1 MVGRE
6 RRRKAVGVVFTRWKR
21 GGLDVWARPTIVRVR
36 RGRRY
41 DRPMPPDRRAGEPR
55 RAGRPRADARPVTG
69 DPTDAI
75 LEAASR
81 LIGELGV
88 GGTPMSR
95 IAAEVGL
102 KQSSL
107 YYYFRRKEEILAAL
121 VARANVVPLELL
133 QAITAGGGSSGAQL
147 YRFVRADAA
156 ALCGLPFDINDIHRI
171 AMRDPV
177 EFASYWKERATLERQ
192 LARIIRRG
200 MADGTFRPVDAK
212 LTALTVLANDEG
224 AQNWYRVGSKWSPA
238 AIGSHQAQLVVRG
251 LLVDPDHLVSIEHE
265 ADALERDDR

>member
-1 MVGRE
+1 MIVPSPSAE
-6 RRRKAVGVVFTRWKR
+6 RKGFVRLFTRWKR
-21 GGLDVWARPTIVRVR
+21 EA
-36 RGRRY
+36 GRRHRY
-41 DRPMPPDRRAGEPR
+41 HRPMAPDAPSDAPR
-55 RAGRPRADARPVTG
+55 RAGRPRADARPVIG

-75 LEAASR
+75 LAAASR

-95 IAAEVGL
+95 IASEVGL

-121 VARANVVPLELL
+121 VGRANVVPLELMRT
-133 QAITAGGGSSGAQL
+133 ITADGGSAGAQL

-156 ALCGLPFDINDIHRI
+156 ALCALPFDINDIHRI

-177 EFASYWKERATLERQ
+177 EFADYWKERATLERE

-200 MADGTFRPVDAK
+200 TSDGTFRTVDAR

-224 AQNWYRVGSKWSPA
+224 AQNWYRTGSKWKPE
-238 AIGSHQAQLVVRG
+238 AIGTHLADLVLRG
-251 LLVDPDHLVSIEHE
+251 VLFDGSQVTAITDE
-265 ADALERDDR
+265 ADALERPAR

>member
-1 MVGRE
+1 MGPGRQ
-6 RRRKAVGVVFTRWKR
+6 
-21 GGLDVWARPTIVRVR
+21 GGRYARP
-36 RGRRY
+36 
-41 DRPMPPDRRAGEPR
+41 MAAPDPDVAPR

-69 DPTDAI
+69 DPTDEI
-75 LEAASR
+75 LAAASR

-133 QAITAGGGSSGAQL
+133 ATIVAEGGAPAVQVH
-147 YRFVRADAA
+147 RFVRADVA
-156 ALCGLPFDINDIHRI
+156 ALCALPFDINDIHRI

-177 EFASYWKERATLERQ
+177 EFASYWKERASLERQ
-192 LARIIRRG
+192 LAGILRRG
-200 MADGTFRPVDAK
+200 IADGSLRKVDPK

-224 AQNWYRVGSKWSPA
+224 AQNWYRLGSRWSAASVGA
-238 AIGSHQAQLVVRG
+238 NLADLVVGG
-251 LLVDPDHLVSIEHE
+251 LLADPAGLSAVRE
-265 ADALERDDR
+265 ASDLRR

>member
-1 MVGRE
+1 VIVPSPSAERKGFGRL
-6 RRRKAVGVVFTRWKR
+6 FTRWKR
-21 GGLDVWARPTIVRVR
+21 EGHPSP
-36 RGRRY
+36 RY
-41 DRPMPPDRRAGEPR
+41 HRPMAKDAPTDAPR
-55 RAGRPRADARPVTG
+55 RAGRPRADARPVVG

-75 LEAASR
+75 LAAASR

-95 IAAEVGL
+95 IASEVGL

-121 VARANVVPLELL
+121 VGRANVVPLELMRT
-133 QAITAGGGSSGAQL
+133 ITADGGTAGAQL

-156 ALCGLPFDINDIHRI
+156 ALCALPFDINDIHRI

-177 EFASYWKERATLERQ
+177 EFASYWKERSTLERE

-200 MADGTFRPVDAK
+200 SAEGTFRSVDAR

-224 AQNWYRVGSKWSPA
+224 AQNWYRIGSKWTPET
-238 AIGSHQAQLVVRG
+238 IGTHLATLVLRG
-251 LLVDPDHLVSIEHE
+251 LLADAAQVTAVRAE
-265 ADALERDDR
+265 ADRLERPPA

>member
-1 MVGRE
+1 V
-6 RRRKAVGVVFTRWKR
+6 
-21 GGLDVWARPTIVRVR
+21 
-36 RGRRY
+36 
-41 DRPMPPDRRAGEPR
+41 
-55 RAGRPRADARPVTG
+55 DARPVTG

-88 GGTPMSR
+88 GATPMSR

-107 YYYFRRKEEILAAL
+107 YYYFRRKEEIVAAL
-121 VARANVVPLELL
+121 VARANVVPLALL
-133 QAITAGGGSSGAQL
+133 EAITADGGSPGAQL

-156 ALCGLPFDINDIHRI
+156 ALCALAFDINDVHRI
-171 AMRDPV
+171 ALRDPV
-177 EFASYWKERATLERQ
+177 EFAPYWKERATLERQ

-200 MADGTFRPVDAK
+200 AADGTFRPVDPR

-224 AQNWYRVGSKWSPA
+224 AQNWFRVGSKWSPA
-238 AIGSHQAQLVVRG
+238 AIGSHLAQLVVRG
-251 LLVDPDHLVSIEHE
+251 LLADADQVTDIEAE
-265 ADALERDDR
+265 ADRLEAESG